1 MPSKFP
7 NSNQGITS
15 YYLPPISNTR
25 TIGPGETY
33 SYPKSVKLE
42 QEALN
47 IWLQNST
54 TMNHGLRTPPRET
67 ANMNGNP
74 LLARNMGSTQYN
86 SVPAL
91 RPTSP
96 YSTSLD
102 TVANTQ
108 YYCKAPP
115 SNDSRPSTLRPESP
129 LSQRDYPIPGQPK
142 GRTSEK
148 SSIAPYLQIP
158 ASINDSQ
165 GSLAEFA
172 AQVG

>member
-1 MPSKFP
+1 
-7 NSNQGITS
+7 
-15 YYLPPISNTR
+15 
-25 TIGPGETY
+25 
-33 SYPKSVKLE
+33 
-42 QEALN
+42 
-47 IWLQNST
+47 
-54 TMNHGLRTPPRET
+54 
-67 ANMNGNP
+67 
-74 LLARNMGSTQYN
+74 MGSSQYN

-102 TVANTQ
+102 IVATAQ
-108 YYCKAPP
+108 YYSKAPP

-129 LSQRDYPIPGQPK
+129 LSQREHPARGQQK
-142 GRTSEK
+142 ARTSENN
-148 SSIAPYLQIP
+148 SIAPYLQIP